1 MGEASELEF
10 QIFEDRM
17 NLRIFDQKET
27 GNWKLVGRDIVF
39 ISDGGKKRV
48 FMIVLVDDENGEM
61 LVKSDILGKDFP
73 EAQLTL
79 SRVVNSPE

>member
-1 MGEASELEF
+1 
-10 QIFEDRM
+10 
-17 NLRIFDQKET
+17 
-27 GNWKLVGRDIVF
+27 
-39 ISDGGKKRV
+39 
-48 FMIVLVDDENGEM
+48 VLVDDENGEM